1 MPKKTPEP
9 ATSDYAYTGNHV
21 GDLADG
27 RTVEPGQIVTLDGPA
42 IAEPHN
48 ASLID
53 AGTLLLVETDPP
65 KED

>member
-1 MPKKTPEP
+1 MPSKPKP
-9 ATSDYAYTGNHV
+9 AGKDYVFAGSHV

-27 RTVEPGQIVTLDGPA
+27 RTVQPGQIVTLDGRA
-42 IAEPHN
+42 IAHPHN
-48 ASLID
+48 ARLID

>member
-1 MPKKTPEP
+1 MPKKVKT
-9 ATSDYAYTGNHV
+9 AGKRYVFAGAHI

-27 RTVEPGQIVTLDGPA
+27 RTVEPGQIVTLDA
-42 IAEPHN
+42 AAAAAPHN
-48 ASLID
+48 ASLIN